1 MALKPDEKFITN
13 CLLNHFGTTATAW
26 EGEDPPDIYMK
37 VEGKTIAVEITR
49 LSPVSFDQDGVAQ
62 NRKTQDY
69 FGMNLCDDLDSK
81 LKRDISP
88 EVDILLTLYVPVE
101 NTRKYK
107 KELHAC
113 LKETIAKGIKTG
125 DRTEFNI
132 AGAKVKISVIPNRNH
147 SQKKIVGLIVNDNS
161 SAHIQGNAEVIL
173 ADRILDKVKKCRN
186 IKHQGA
192 KWVALFN
199 DYWLADYE
207 TYSLALNNISGQH
220 DFERIFVISNTGQV
234 SCIH

>member
-1 MALKPDEKFITN
+1 MALKPDEKFIKN

-49 LSPVSFDQDGVAQ
+49 LSPVSFDQDGVVQ

-81 LKRDISP
+81 LKRDIPP

-107 KELHAC
+107 KVLHAC

-173 ADRILDKVKKCRN
+173 EKVWGRPLVLQFLK
-186 IKHQGA
+186 A
-192 KWVALFN
+192 
-199 DYWLADYE
+199 
-207 TYSLALNNISGQH
+207 
-220 DFERIFVISNTGQV
+220 
-234 SCIH
+234 